1 MFLNSHFFSW
11 HTFSLTSSRHE
22 YKICRHCMADLYLPI
37 QWNACA
43 DPVKIFQFLNKVVNK
58 YYSLEQQGVKIKYT
72 KYILTL
78 WRSPIY
84 RYNVCLCRS
93 CYTITIL
100 KQLPVIWT
108 IDSYKTITC
117 KRVPLLFDVLKI
129 KCVFSHIK

>member
-1 MFLNSHFFSW
+1 MPIWYDWIRILFSIHRIIMVLSYRLW
-11 HTFSLTSSRHE
+11 F
-22 YKICRHCMADLYLPI
+22 CMNL